1 MGNVQEEKSTMN
13 VLAVPASEEARG
25 NVNLTVP
32 SLPVRR
38 LLQLPAST
46 QDGRHSAKGERMC
59 TGIDKDSR
67 HAQEYQLIQKWVWLK
82 TGTIPY

>member
-25 NVNLTVP
+25 NANLMVP
-32 SLPVRR
+32 SLPVTC

-46 QDGRHSAKGERMC
+46 QDDRHIAKGERMH
-59 TGIDKDSR
+59 TGINMDSG
-67 HAQEYQLIQKWVWLK
+67 HAQEYKLIQKWVWLK

>member
-25 NVNLTVP
+25 NVNLTVHT
-32 SLPVRR
+32 LPVRH

-46 QDGRHSAKGERMC
+46 QDGRHTAKGERMR
-59 TGIDKDSR
+59 TGINMDSR

-82 TGTIPY
+82 TGKIPY